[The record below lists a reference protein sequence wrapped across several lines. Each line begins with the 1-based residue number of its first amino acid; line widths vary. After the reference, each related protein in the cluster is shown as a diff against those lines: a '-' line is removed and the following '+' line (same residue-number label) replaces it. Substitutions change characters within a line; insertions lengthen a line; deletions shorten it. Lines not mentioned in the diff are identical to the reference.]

1 MAPLDV
7 LIVGGGPAGA
17 TAAILLARAG
27 RSVAV
32 LEKARFPRRKVCGEF
47 VAPHA
52 VQLLQELGFE
62 NPGKVEIR
70 RIALW
75 AGNSIVGAA
84 LPPPYARTIAREEL
98 DQLLLERAAACGAR
112 VFQPAAALRL
122 ERTATGI
129 ACIARPSLEIEA
141 RAIIAAHGSWEAGS
155 LPTQPRHLPPQAADL
170 LAFKAHFRGC
180 GAPTGTIAL
189 VPFPGGYA
197 GVVEIGGG
205 RATFACCIRRERLE
219 ELRTAGL
226 PAGES
231 AFRYALSMSRG
242 MREAF
247 DAAVREGPW
256 LASGPLRPGARPLYR
271 DGIFAVGNAAGEVHP
286 VIGEGIAIA
295 MSSARALC
303 QPLIAALE
311 AGYPPAA
318 QAAVAR
324 EYERRWQRIFRRRHW
339 SSACFARLA
348 MRPAAAAWANLALR
362 RTPSLLTLAARLS
375 S

>member
-1 MAPLDV
+1 MPPLDV

-52 VQLLQELGFE
+52 VELLQELGLE
-62 NPGKVEIR
+62 NPGTVEIR

-75 AGNSIVGAA
+75 AGNSIVGAP

-98 DQLLLERAAACGAR
+98 DQRLLERAAACGAQ

-141 RAIIAAHGSWEAGS
+141 RAIIAAHGSWEPGS
-155 LPTQPRHLPPQAADL
+155 LPTQPRHGPPQGTDL

-180 GAPTGTIAL
+180 GLPRGTIAL

-205 RATFACCIRRERLE
+205 RATFACCIRRDRLE
-219 ELRTAGL
+219 GLRTAGL
-226 PAGES
+226 PAGDC
-231 AFRYALSMSRG
+231 ALRYASRMSRG
-242 MREAF
+242 MRDAF
-247 DAAVREGPW
+247 EGAVRAGPW

-271 DGIFAVGNAAGEVHP
+271 DGVFAVGNAAGEVHP

-295 MSSARALC
+295 LSSARALC
-303 QPLIAALE
+303 QPLVAALE

-324 EYERRWQRIFRRRHW
+324 EYERRWRRLFRRRHW

-348 MRPAAAAWANLALR
+348 MRPSAAAWANLALR
-362 RTPSLLTLAARLS
+362 RRPSLLTLAARLS

>member
-1 MAPLDV
+1 
-7 LIVGGGPAGA
+7 
-17 TAAILLARAG
+17 
-27 RSVAV
+27 
-32 LEKARFPRRKVCGEF
+32 
-47 VAPHA
+47 
-52 VQLLQELGFE
+52 
-62 NPGKVEIR
+62 
-70 RIALW
+70 
-75 AGNSIVGAA
+75 

-98 DQLLLERAAACGAR
+98 DQLLLERAAACGAQ
-112 VFQPAAALRL
+112 VFQPATALRL
-122 ERTATGI
+122 ERTPSGI
-129 ACIARPSLEIEA
+129 ACIARPSLEIEG
-141 RAIIAAHGSWEAGS
+141 RAIIAAHGFWEAGS
-155 LPTQPRHLPPQAADL
+155 LPTQPRHLAPQGADL

-180 GAPTGTIAL
+180 GAAPGTIAL

-205 RATFACCIRRERLE
+205 RTTFACCIRRGRLE
-219 ELRTAGL
+219 ELRAAGL

-231 AFRYALSMSRG
+231 TFRYALSMSRG

-247 DAAVREGPW
+247 EGAVREGPW

-271 DGIFAVGNAAGEVHP
+271 DGVFAVGNAAGEVHP

-311 AGYPPAA
+311 EGYTPAA
-318 QAAVAR
+318 QAALAR
-324 EYERRWQRIFRRRHW
+324 EYERRWRRIFRRRHW

-348 MRPAAAAWANLALR
+348 MRPSAAAWANLALR